1 MAGFGANALWR
12 SVKSHLRLGKRGSF
26 LIIAVLLLG
35 ALVGLRSADPAP
47 LRNLRNAYFDYLQSL
62 SPRVYTPLP
71 VVIVDL
77 DELSLQ
83 KLGQW
88 PWPRDR
94 LAAVVDRLRELGAAV
109 VAFDI
114 LFPEADRLSPK
125 NLVSNPQV
133 RAALG
138 DGPGLGQLLRLD
150 NDAAFATAIRKM
162 PVILGISDAGAK
174 GAPPMAGKAGF
185 VFVGR
190 EPGRALLTLRSATAI
205 VPAMAGAA
213 AGIGVVNVNPL
224 EQSDR
229 IRAVP
234 LIWQTSSGHLPGLA
248 VEALRLA
255 LGETTFAVK
264 GPKTGT
270 PQVEAIKLGGYTIPA
285 SATGLFQM
293 HYRVDQSDQYISVA
307 QLLDPDPG
315 RDLAS
320 RLKGSIVFVGASAAG
335 LSDIRTTALG
345 QRVPGVS
352 IHAQVVEQILLGDFL
367 KRNTAT
373 EGAEVL
379 VFLAIGMVV
388 TLALMLTGPVI
399 SIAAGAAMGAVAL
412 AGSWYVY
419 TRHGIL
425 FDATFPLIGGFMA
438 FSALAMFQF
447 AVADRD
453 KRLIRR
459 SFAHYVAP
467 SVLLEMDRKGHSL
480 ELGGKTGEVTVL
492 FCDVRDFTPL
502 AASMTA
508 HDLVALLNELFT
520 DLSDQILA
528 QSGTIDK
535 YIGDEIMA
543 FWNAPVLTK
552 RHQLRACLATL
563 QMRAAIRRYNTRKA
577 AFGAAPIAVGMGL
590 DCGLAC
596 VGNIGSRDRFNYTA
610 IGDTVNVA
618 ARTQTACRHVR
629 YDILVTG
636 DVARAA
642 PELAFLP
649 AGFVALKGVS
659 DRTEVFIL
667 LGDAQTAR
675 TAEFLALKAA
685 YMHLLGAIRSDTTD
699 LQPALDAALSGTDPH
714 LATFIRRCTERHQ
727 DFLPAPQ
734 AA

>member
-1 MAGFGANALWR
+1 MAGLGNDRIGKLT
-12 SVKSHLRLGKRGSF
+12 SQLRLGKRSSF
-26 LIIAVLLLG
+26 LIIALLLLG
-35 ALVGLRSADPAP
+35 ALVGLRSTDPAP
-47 LRNLRNAYFDYLQSL
+47 LRNLRNAYFDYLQNL
-62 SPRVYTPLP
+62 KPREYTPLP

-77 DELSLQ
+77 DEESLQ

-94 LAAVVDRLRELGAAV
+94 LAAMVDRLGELGAAV

-125 NLVSNPQV
+125 NLVGNPAV

-138 DGPGLGQLLRLD
+138 NGPGLKNLSKLD
-150 NDAAFATAIRKM
+150 NDAAFAAAITQL
-162 PVILGISDAGAK
+162 PVVLGISDAGAN
-174 GAPPMAGKAGF
+174 GAPPIAGKAAF
-185 VFVGR
+185 VFVGQQ
-190 EPGRALLTLRSATAI
+190 PGRALLNLRSATAI
-205 VPAMAGAA
+205 VPVIAA
-213 AGIGVVNVNPL
+213 AASGIGVVNVNPL
-224 EQSDR
+224 EQTDR

-234 LIWQTSSGHLPGLA
+234 LVWQSDTGFVPGLA
-248 VEALRLA
+248 IEALRLA
-255 LGETTFAVK
+255 LGETTIAVK
-264 GPKTGT
+264 GAKAGT
-270 PQVEAIKLGGYTIPA
+270 PRVEAIKLGSFTIPA

-293 HYRVDQSDQYISVA
+293 HYRPDQARQYIPA
-307 QLLDPDPG
+307 YQLLDPDQS
-315 RDLAS
+315 RDLAL

-352 IHAQVVEQILLGDFL
+352 IHAQVVEQILLGDYL

-379 VFLAIGMVV
+379 VFLAIGLVI
-388 TLALMLTGPVI
+388 TLALMLTGPLI
-399 SIAAGAAMGAVAL
+399 SIAAGGVMVAMAL
-412 AGSWYVY
+412 AASWYAY
-419 TRHGIL
+419 TRLGIL
-425 FDATFPLIGGFMA
+425 FDGTFPMIGGFVA

-543 FWNAPVLTK
+543 FWNAPVITEQ
-552 RHQLRACLATL
+552 HQLRACLATL
-563 QMRAAIRRYNTRKA
+563 QMRASIERYNTRKA
-577 AFGAAPIAVGMGL
+577 ASGAAPIAVGMGL

-629 YDILVTG
+629 FDILVTAE
-636 DVARAA
+636 VARAA
-642 PELAFLP
+642 PDLAFLP

-667 LGDAQTAR
+667 LGDAATAR
-675 TAEFLALKAA
+675 TPGFASRKAA
-685 YMHLLGAIRSDTTD
+685 YLALLAAIRRGAD
-699 LQPALDAALSGTDPH
+699 PEAATEAAIAGADPR
-714 LATFIRRCTERHQ
+714 LATYIRHCASRRD
-727 DFLPAPQ
+727 DFTPPA
-734 AA
+734 